1 MELRKFEK
9 GERMYPNVEAEL
21 ARARMTKRML
31 SEQMGITQGTLSLKL
46 SGKSDLTFPEALKIK
61 RLLRVDIPIEELF
74 KEENRE

>member
-1 MELRKFEK
+1 
-9 GERMYPNVEAEL
+9 MYPNVEAEL

>member
-1 MELRKFEK
+1 
-9 GERMYPNVEAEL
+9 MYPNVEAEL

-74 KEENRE
+74 KEENRECITCVKQRLPP

>member
-9 GERMYPNVEAEL
+9 EEHMYPNVEAEL